1 MKTLDDLRS
10 KVIKDISQ
18 PTGALIAG
26 IIGSHPLTDFLVE
39 YYKDEHK
46 DKVVTLS
53 EENIIKLMQKD
64 IRCAIKST
72 NENVEFVSLLYLWK
86 FMSFMW
92 VLDDKEIIDME
103 YKSKDSKLEL
113 FNIIAKKYGL
123 DTEKKE

>member
-10 KVIKDISQ
+10 KVISDISE

-26 IIGSHPLTDFLVE
+26 IVGSHPLTDFLVE

-46 DKVVTLS
+46 DKVIPLS
-53 EENIIKLMQKD
+53 EENVTKLMQKD

-72 NENVEFVSLLYLWK
+72 NQNVKFVSLLFLWK

-92 VLDDKEIIDME
+92 VLEDEEIIDMK
-103 YKSKDSKLEL
+103 YKSKDSRLEL